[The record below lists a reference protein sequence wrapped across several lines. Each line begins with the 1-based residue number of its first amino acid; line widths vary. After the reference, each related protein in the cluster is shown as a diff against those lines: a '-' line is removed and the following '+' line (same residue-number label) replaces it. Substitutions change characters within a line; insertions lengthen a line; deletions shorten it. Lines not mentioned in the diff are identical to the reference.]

1 MQRIIDISRK
11 DAQEKK
17 RRKREFWIIIAISLA
32 LVGLTFF
39 EIHYQR
45 FAAEIPLS
53 NNIILLL
60 LVNIDIILALLLIFL
75 ITRNFVKLFFEKKRR
90 VLGAK
95 LRTKLVFAFISLSL
109 IPALLLFVASVGI
122 VTKSTKKWFQSQV
135 ETSLAGAL
143 EVAQA
148 YYKEEAENIVRLTTR
163 LSRDPHFVERVLT
176 SSPDASQ
183 TYLQNLIPLYHVS
196 SIMLFE
202 RNKLTLVA
210 RGIDSTLPDEALQPP
225 PRDVLLLGFKKG
237 RCFSYGASTKTGQL
251 VYGITPLRRKGPGAR
266 YLLVVGY
273 YLKEDLVKKVQ
284 EISRAYLEYRQ
295 LKILK
300 NPVKSIYLLSL
311 LLVTL
316 LILFS
321 ATWFG
326 LYFSKQITVPIQE
339 LAQATEEVSRGNL
352 DFQLKIKTRDEIAM
366 LVSAFNRMTQELKA
380 NKTQIES
387 TARNLKQLNTE
398 LEQRR
403 RYMEVVLQN
412 IATGVISLDQGNRIS
427 TLNKS
432 AAILLGVKAEQIVG
446 KRFEEVLREPN
457 RSLAMKLLEE
467 VKGNPMRRIER
478 QVDLPVGKNLITLR
492 IKLTVLTEE
501 NGTYLGVVGVF
512 EDLTQM
518 LKAQRMVAWREV
530 ARRIAHEIKNPLTPI
545 KLSAQRLKRRYAE
558 RFEGEENVFLEC
570 TNTIIQQ
577 ADELKALVNEFSHFA
592 RMPEANPKPDD
603 LNDIIRDTLKI
614 YPEAHPE
621 ISFNVE
627 LSGDLPEMNLDRGQ
641 ISRAITNLVN
651 NSIAAM
657 EEEGGTLTV
666 KTHFNHILKIVKVSV
681 SDTGHGIPDKD
692 KARLFEPYF
701 STKRSG
707 TGLGL
712 TIVNTIVNDHN
723 GYIRVR
729 DNEPQGTIFE
739 IEFPV

>member
-1 MQRIIDISRK
+1 MQKVIDISRK
-11 DAQEKK
+11 DAEEKR
-17 RRKREFWIIIAISLA
+17 RRKREFWIIVAVSLL

-45 FAAEIPLS
+45 FAEEIPLS
-53 NNIILLL
+53 NNIILVG
-60 LVNIDIILALLLIFL
+60 LVNIDVILALLLIFL
-75 ITRNFVKLFFEKKRR
+75 ITRNFVKLFFEKRRR

-122 VTKSTKKWFQSQV
+122 VTKSTKKWFKSQV

-163 LSRDPHFVERVLT
+163 FSMDPRFVEAVLK
-176 SSPDASQ
+176 SRPDKSQ
-183 TYLQNLIPLYHVS
+183 SYLQKLIPIYHVS
-196 SIMLFE
+196 TIMVFE
-202 RNKLTLVA
+202 RKKLRLVA
-210 RGIDSTLPDEALQPP
+210 RGIDSTLPDEALTPP
-225 PRDVLLLGFKKG
+225 PRDVLLSGFKRGK
-237 RCFSYGASTKTGQL
+237 CFSYGVSTPSGQV
-251 VYGITPLRRKGPGAR
+251 VYGINPLGAKGPKAN
-266 YLLVVGY
+266 YLLVAGY
-273 YLKEDLVKKVQ
+273 FLKEDLVKKVK
-284 EISRAYLEYRQ
+284 EISKAYLEYRE

-300 NPVKSIYLLSL
+300 KPVKSIYLLSL

-316 LILFS
+316 LVLFT

-366 LVSAFNRMTQELKA
+366 LVGAFNRMTQEIKT
-380 NKTQIES
+380 NKNQIET
-387 TARNLKQLNTE
+387 TAHNLQQLNVE

-412 IATGVISLDQGNRIS
+412 IATGVISLDQEERVS

-432 AAILLGVKAEQIVG
+432 AAMLLGVQADKIVG
-446 KRFEEVLREPN
+446 RHLKEVLNEPN
-457 RSLAMKLLEE
+457 KGMAMDLLRE
-467 VKGNPMRRIER
+467 VKESPMGRIER
-478 QVDLPVGKNLITLR
+478 QIDLPIGKSLITLR
-492 IKLTVLTEE
+492 IKLTVLSEE
-501 NGTYLGVVGVF
+501 NGKYLGVVGVF

-545 KLSAQRLKRRYAE
+545 KLSAQRLKRRYSD
-558 RFEGEENVFLEC
+558 RFEEDGSIFVEC
-570 TNTIIQQ
+570 ADTIIHQ

-603 LNDIIRDTLKI
+603 LNDIISETLKI
-614 YPEAHPE
+614 YPEVHPGVKFD
-621 ISFNVE
+621 IQ
-627 LSGDLPEMNLDRGQ
+627 LAGDLPGMNLDRGQ
-641 ISRAITNLVN
+641 ISRALTNLVN
-651 NSIAAM
+651 NSVAAM
-657 EEEGGTLTV
+657 DGKGRLKI
-666 KTHFNHILKIVKVSV
+666 KTHFNRILKIVKLSI

-701 STKRSG
+701 STKKTG

-729 DNEPQGTIFE
+729 DNEPRGTVFE

>member
-17 RRKREFWIIIAISLA
+17 RRKREFWIIITISLL
-32 LVGLTFF
+32 LVGLTFL
-39 EIHYQR
+39 ELHYQK
-45 FAAEIPLS
+45 FAEEIPLS
-53 NNIILLL
+53 NNIILIG
-60 LVNIDIILALLLIFL
+60 LVNIDVILALLLIFL

-109 IPALLLFVASVGI
+109 VPALLLFVASVGI
-122 VTKSTKKWFQSQV
+122 VTKSTKKWFRSQV
-135 ETSLAGAL
+135 EVSLAGAL

-148 YYKEEAENIVRLTTR
+148 YYKEEAENIVRFATR
-163 LSRDPHFVERVLT
+163 FSRDPRFIEKILT
-176 SSPDASQ
+176 SAPNASQ
-183 TYLQNLIPLYHVS
+183 DYLQKMIPRYHVS
-196 SIMLFE
+196 TIMVFE
-202 RNKLTLVA
+202 RNKLMLIA
-210 RGIDSTLPDEALQPP
+210 RGIDSTLPDEALAPP
-225 PRDVLLLGFKKG
+225 PKDVLRLGFKKG
-237 RCFSYGASTKTGQL
+237 KCFSYGISTSSGQA
-251 VYGITPLRRKGPGAR
+251 VFGITPLGERGPGAN

-273 YLKEDLVKKVQ
+273 LLKENLVKKVK
-284 EISRAYLEYRQ
+284 EISKAYLEYRQ

-316 LILFS
+316 LVLFS

-339 LAQATEEVSRGNL
+339 LAQATEEVSKGNL

-366 LVSAFNRMTQELKA
+366 LVGAFNRMTQEIKA
-380 NKTQIES
+380 NKNQIET
-387 TARNLKQLNTE
+387 TARNLQQLNLE

-403 RYMEVVLQN
+403 RYTEVVLQN
-412 IATGVISLDQGNRIS
+412 IATGVISLDQEGRIS

-432 AAILLGVKAEQIVG
+432 AAMLLGVRAEKIVG
-446 KRFEEVLREPN
+446 KHLKEVLKEPDKSMAMNLLREV
-457 RSLAMKLLEE
+457 RE
-467 VKGNPMRRIER
+467 NPMGRIER
-478 QVDLPVGKNLITLR
+478 QIDLPIGKSLITLR
-492 IKLTVLTEE
+492 IKLTVLKEE
-501 NGTYLGVVGVF
+501 NGKYLGVVGVF

-545 KLSAQRLKRRYAE
+545 KLSAQRLKRRYSD
-558 RFEGEENVFLEC
+558 RFADNGEVFLEC
-570 TNTIIQQ
+570 TDTIIQES
-577 ADELKALVNEFSHFA
+577 DELKALVNEFSRFA

-614 YPEAHPE
+614 YPEAHPNIE
-621 ISFNVE
+621 FDIQLAE
-627 LSGDLPEMNLDRGQ
+627 DIPEMNLDRAQ

-651 NSIAAM
+651 NGIAAM
-657 EEEGGTLTV
+657 DGEGELTI
-666 KTHFNHILKIVKVSV
+666 KTYFNRILKIVKLSIG
-681 SDTGHGIPDKD
+681 DTGYGIPDKD
-692 KARLFEPYF
+692 KSRLFEPYF
-701 STKRSG
+701 STKKTG

-729 DNEPQGTIFE
+729 DNKPQGTVFE

>member
-11 DAQEKK
+11 DDQEKR
-17 RRKREFWIIIAISLA
+17 RRKRELWIIVAVSLL
-32 LVGLTFF
+32 LVGLAFL
-39 EIHYQR
+39 EVHYQQ
-45 FAAEIPLS
+45 FANEVPLS
-53 NNIILLL
+53 NNIILVA
-60 LVNIDIILALLLIFL
+60 LVNIDVILALLLIFL
-75 ITRNFVKLFFEKKRR
+75 ITRNFVKLFFEKKRK

-122 VTKSTKKWFQSQV
+122 VTKSTKKWFRSQV

-143 EVAQA
+143 EVAQT

-163 LSRDPHFVERVLT
+163 LSRDPQFIEKVLT
-176 SSPDASQ
+176 STPEASQ
-183 TYLQNLIPLYHVS
+183 EYLQKMVPLYHVS
-196 SIMLFE
+196 SIRIFE
-202 RNKLTLVA
+202 RNKLMTVA
-210 RGIDSTLPDEALQPP
+210 RGIDSTLPDEALIPP
-225 PRDVLLLGFKKG
+225 PKDVLKLGFKKG
-237 RCFSYGASTKTGQL
+237 KSFSYGVSSSSGQI
-251 VYGITPLRRKGPGAR
+251 VYGIAPLGKRGPAAN

-273 YLKEDLVKKVQ
+273 FLKGDLVKKIQ
-284 EISRAYLEYRQ
+284 DISKAYLEYKQ
-295 LKILK
+295 LKVLK

-316 LILFS
+316 LVLFS

-339 LAQATEEVSRGNL
+339 LAQATEEISKGNL

-366 LVSAFNRMTQELKA
+366 LVEAFNRMTQEIKA

-387 TARNLKQLNTE
+387 TAKNLQQLNVE

-412 IATGVISLDQGNRIS
+412 IATGVISLDQEGRIS

-432 AAILLGVKAEQIVG
+432 AATLFGVQPERIVG
-446 KRFEEVLREPN
+446 KRLDEILREPHK
-457 RSLAMKLLEE
+457 RIAMNLLREIKE
-467 VKGNPMRRIER
+467 SPIGRIER
-478 QVDLPVGKNLITLR
+478 QIDVLIQDSLKTLR
-492 IKLTVLTEE
+492 INLTLLKEE
-501 NGTYLGVVGVF
+501 NGKYLGVVGVF
-512 EDLTQM
+512 EDLTQE
-518 LKAQRMVAWREV
+518 LKAQRMIAWREV

-545 KLSAQRLKRRYAE
+545 KLSAQRLRRRYSTH
-558 RFEGEENVFLEC
+558 FSNGDTVFLEC
-570 TNTIIQQ
+570 TNSIIQQ
-577 ADELKALVNEFSHFA
+577 VDELKALVNEFSHFA
-592 RMPEANPKPDD
+592 RMPEANPKPDN
-603 LNDIIRDTLKI
+603 LNDIIQDTLKI
-614 YPEAHPE
+614 YPEAHPHITFDIQLAE
-621 ISFNVE
+621 DI
-627 LSGDLPEMNLDRGQ
+627 PEMNLDRGQ

-651 NSIAAM
+651 NGIAAM
-657 EEEGGTLTV
+657 DGGGTLTV
-666 KTHFNHILKIVKVSV
+666 KTHFNRILKIVKVSV
-681 SDTGHGIPDKD
+681 SDTGHGIPDRD

-701 STKRSG
+701 STKRTG

>member
-17 RRKREFWIIIAISLA
+17 RRKREFWIIIAISLL

-45 FAAEIPLS
+45 FAAEIPIS
-53 NNIILLL
+53 NNIILLV

-163 LSRDPHFVERVLT
+163 LARDPHFVEKVLT
-176 SSPDASQ
+176 RSREASQ
-183 TYLQNLIPLYHVS
+183 AYLQKLIPLYHVS

-202 RNKLTLVA
+202 RNKMMLIA
-210 RGIDSTLPDEALQPP
+210 RGIDSTLPDEALLPP
-225 PRDVLLLGFKKG
+225 PRDVLLQGFKKG
-237 RCFSYGASTKTGQL
+237 RCFSYGASTKAGQI
-251 VYGITPLRRKGPGAR
+251 VYGITPLSVKGPGR
-266 YLLVVGY
+266 QYLLVVGY
-273 YLKEDLVKKVQ
+273 FLKEDLVKKVQ
-284 EISRAYLEYRQ
+284 EISKAYLEYRQ
-295 LKILK
+295 LKVLK

-311 LLVTL
+311 LLVL
-316 LILFS
+316 LLVLFS

-366 LVSAFNRMTQELKA
+366 LVGAFNRMTQELKA
-380 NKTQIES
+380 NKNQIES

-412 IATGVISLDQGNRIS
+412 IATGVISLDQENRIS

-432 AAILLGVKAEQIVG
+432 AAMLLGVHADQIVG

-457 RSLAMKLLEE
+457 RSMALKLLDE
-467 VKGNPMRRIER
+467 VKENPMGRIER

-492 IKLTVLTEE
+492 INLTVLREE
-501 NGTYLGVVGVF
+501 NGAYLGVVGVF

-558 RFEGEENVFLEC
+558 RFDGDEKVFLEC

-614 YPEAHPE
+614 YPEAHPD
-621 ISFNVE
+621 ITFNVE
-627 LSGDLPEMNLDRGQ
+627 LSEDIPEMNLDRGQ

-651 NSIAAM
+651 NGIAAM
-657 EEEGGTLTV
+657 EGGGTLTV
-666 KTHFNHILKIVKVSV
+666 RTHFNRILKIVKVSV

-729 DNEPQGTIFE
+729 DNNPRGTIFE

>member
-17 RRKREFWIIIAISLA
+17 RRKREFWIILAISLI

-39 EIHYQR
+39 EIHYQQ
-45 FAAEIPLS
+45 FAEEIPIS
-53 NNIILLL
+53 NNIILVL
-60 LVNIDIILALLLIFL
+60 LVNIDVILALLLIFL
-75 ITRNFVKLFFEKKRR
+75 ITRNFVKLFFEKKRK

-109 IPALLLFVASVGI
+109 IPALLLFVTSVGI
-122 VTKSTKKWFQSQV
+122 VTKSTKKWFRSQV
-135 ETSLAGAL
+135 ESSLAGAL

-163 LSRDPHFVERVLT
+163 LSQDPRFIEHTLG
-176 SSPDASQ
+176 SPPDASQ
-183 TYLQNLIPLYHVS
+183 NYLQKLIPEYHVS
-196 SIMLFE
+196 SIMVFE
-202 RNKLTLVA
+202 RNKLMLVA

-225 PRDVLLLGFKKG
+225 PKDVLRLGFKKG
-237 RCFSYGASTKTGQL
+237 RSFSYGGSTENGQI
-251 VYGITPLRRKGPGAR
+251 VYAITPLGKKGPSSR

-273 YLKEDLVKKVQ
+273 FLRENLVKKVR
-284 EISRAYLEYRQ
+284 EISKAYLQYRQ
-295 LKILK
+295 IKVLKK
-300 NPVKSIYLLSL
+300 PVKSIYLLSL

-316 LILFS
+316 LVLFS

-380 NKTQIES
+380 NKTQIET
-387 TARNLKQLNTE
+387 TAQNLKTLNAE

-412 IATGVISLDQGNRIS
+412 IATGVISLDQEGRVS

-432 AAILLGVKAEQIVG
+432 AAMLLRVQAEKIVG
-446 KRFEEVLREPN
+446 KRLEDLLKEPNKSLALKLLREV
-457 RSLAMKLLEE
+457 RE
-467 VKGNPMRRIER
+467 NPMGRLER
-478 QVDLPVGKNLITLR
+478 QVDLPLGKTLMTLR
-492 IKLTVLTEE
+492 IKLTVLSEE
-501 NGTYLGVVGVF
+501 NGTYMGVVGVF

-545 KLSAQRLKRRYAE
+545 KLSAQRLKRRY
-558 RFEGEENVFLEC
+558 GESFDGNHKVFLEC
-570 TNTIIQQ
+570 TDTIIQQ
-577 ADELKALVNEFSHFA
+577 ADELKALVNEFSNFA

-603 LNDIIRDTLKI
+603 LNAIIRDTLKI
-614 YPEAHPE
+614 YPEAHPH
-621 ISFNVE
+621 ISFNLE
-627 LSGDLPEMNLDRGQ
+627 LAEDLPEMNLDRGQ

-651 NSIAAM
+651 NGIAAM
-657 EEEGGTLTV
+657 ENGGALTI
-666 KTHFNHILKIVKVSV
+666 KTHFNRILKIVKVTI

-701 STKRSG
+701 STRGSG

-729 DNEPQGTIFE
+729 DNVPRGTIFE

>member
-1 MQRIIDISRK
+1 MKRIIDISRK
-11 DAQEKK
+11 DTQEKK
-17 RRKREFWIIIAISLA
+17 RRKREFWIIIAISLL

-45 FAAEIPLS
+45 FSKEIPVS
-53 NNIILLL
+53 NNIILIG

-148 YYKEEAENIVRLTTR
+148 YYKEEAENIVRLTDH
-163 LSRDPHFVERVLT
+163 LSRDPLFIQRILTTTSGER
-176 SSPDASQ
+176 Q
-183 TYLQNLIPLYHVS
+183 NYLQKLVSSYHVS
-196 SIMLFE
+196 SIMVFK
-202 RNKLTLVA
+202 RGKFTLIGK
-210 RGIDSTLPDEALQPP
+210 GIDSTLPDEALQVPS
-225 PRDVLLLGFKKG
+225 RDILRLGFKKG
-237 RCFSYGASTKTGQL
+237 RCFSYGVSTKNGQL
-251 VYGITPLRRKGPGAR
+251 VYGITPLGGRGSDSR
-266 YLLVVGY
+266 YLLIVGY
-273 YLKEDLVKKVQ
+273 FLKENLVKKVRD
-284 EISRAYLEYRQ
+284 ISKAYLEYRQ

-300 NPVKSIYLLSL
+300 KPVKSIYLLSL

-316 LILFS
+316 LVLFS

-326 LYFSKQITVPIQE
+326 LFFSKQITVPIQE

-366 LVSAFNRMTQELKA
+366 LVGAFNRMTQELKA
-380 NKTQIES
+380 NKNQIES
-387 TARNLKQLNTE
+387 TTQNLKRLNTE

-412 IATGVISLDQGNRIS
+412 IATGVISLDQAGRIS

-432 AAILLGVKAEQIVG
+432 AAMLLGIRAENIVG
-446 KRFEEVLREPN
+446 KHFEKVLKEPN
-457 RSLAMKLLEE
+457 RGMALNLLKE
-467 VKGNPMRRIER
+467 VKKNPTGRVER
-478 QVDLPVGKNLITLR
+478 QVDLPVGQNLITLR
-492 IKLTVLTEE
+492 INLTVLREE

-545 KLSAQRLKRRYAE
+545 KLSAQRLKRRYTD
-558 RFEGEENVFLEC
+558 RFDGNEDIFLEC
-570 TNTIIQQ
+570 TDTIIQQ
-577 ADELKALVNEFSHFA
+577 ADELKVLVNEFSHFA
-592 RMPEANPKPDD
+592 RMPEANPKPDN
-603 LNDIIRDTLKI
+603 LNEIIQDTLKV

-621 ISFNVE
+621 IEFDIQ
-627 LSGDLPEMNLDRGQ
+627 LSEEIPVMNLDRGQ

-651 NSIAAM
+651 NGIAAM
-657 EEEGGTLTV
+657 DGGGRLTI
-666 KTHFNHILKIVKVSV
+666 KTHFNRILKIVKLSI

-692 KARLFEPYF
+692 KSRLFEPYF

-729 DNEPQGTIFE
+729 DNQPQGTIFE
-739 IEFPV
+739 IEFPI

>member
-17 RRKREFWIIIAISLA
+17 RRKREFWIIITISLL
-32 LVGLTFF
+32 LVGLTFL
-39 EIHYQR
+39 ELHYQK
-45 FAAEIPLS
+45 FAEEIPLS
-53 NNIILLL
+53 NNIILIG
-60 LVNIDIILALLLIFL
+60 LVNIDVILALLLIFL

-109 IPALLLFVASVGI
+109 VPALLLFVASVGI
-122 VTKSTKKWFQSQV
+122 VTKSTKKWFRSQV
-135 ETSLAGAL
+135 EVSLAGAL

-148 YYKEEAENIVRLTTR
+148 YYKEEAENIVRFATR
-163 LSRDPHFVERVLT
+163 FSRDPRFIEKILT
-176 SSPDASQ
+176 SAPNASQ
-183 TYLQNLIPLYHVS
+183 DYLQKMIPRYHVS
-196 SIMLFE
+196 TIMVFE
-202 RNKLTLVA
+202 RNKLMLIA
-210 RGIDSTLPDEALQPP
+210 RGVDSTLPDEALAPP
-225 PRDVLLLGFKKG
+225 PKDVLRLGFKKG
-237 RCFSYGASTKTGQL
+237 KCFSYGASTSSGQ
-251 VYGITPLRRKGPGAR
+251 VVFGITPLGKRGPGAN

-273 YLKEDLVKKVQ
+273 FLKEDLVKKVK
-284 EISRAYLEYRQ
+284 EISKAYLEYRQ

-316 LILFS
+316 LVLFS

-339 LAQATEEVSRGNL
+339 LAQATEEVSKGNL
-352 DFQLKIKTRDEIAM
+352 DFKLKIKTRDEIAM
-366 LVSAFNRMTQELKA
+366 LIEAFNRMTQEIKA
-380 NKTQIES
+380 NKNQIET
-387 TARNLKQLNTE
+387 TALNLQQLNVE

-412 IATGVISLDQGNRIS
+412 IATGVISLDQEGRIS

-432 AAILLGVKAEQIVG
+432 AAMLLGVQAEKIVG
-446 KRFEEVLREPN
+446 KHLEEALKEPN
-457 RSLAMKLLEE
+457 KSMAMNLLKE
-467 VKGNPMRRIER
+467 VRENPMGRIER
-478 QVDLPVGKNLITLR
+478 QIDLPIGKRLITLR
-492 IKLTVLTEE
+492 IKLTVLKEE
-501 NGTYLGVVGVF
+501 NGKYLGVVGVF

-545 KLSAQRLKRRYAE
+545 KLSAQRLKHRYSD
-558 RFEGEENVFLEC
+558 RFKGNGEVFLEC
-570 TNTIIQQ
+570 TDTIIQES
-577 ADELKALVNEFSHFA
+577 DELKVLVNEFSRFA

-614 YPEAHPE
+614 YPEAHPN
-621 ISFNVE
+621 IAFDIQ
-627 LSGDLPEMNLDRGQ
+627 LAKDLPEMNLDRAQ

-651 NSIAAM
+651 NGIAAM
-657 EEEGGTLTV
+657 DGEGELTI
-666 KTHFNHILKIVKVSV
+666 KTYFNRILKIVKLSIG
-681 SDTGHGIPDKD
+681 DMGYGIPDKD
-692 KARLFEPYF
+692 KSRLFEPYF
-701 STKRSG
+701 STKKTG

-729 DNEPQGTIFE
+729 DNKPQGTVFE

>member
-1 MQRIIDISRK
+1 MQKIIDISRK
-11 DAQEKK
+11 DAQERK

-32 LVGLTFF
+32 LVALTFF

-45 FAAEIPLS
+45 FSEEIPLG
-53 NNIILLL
+53 NNIILVV
-60 LVNIDIILALLLIFL
+60 LVNIDVILALLLIFL
-75 ITRNFVKLFFEKKRR
+75 ITRNFVKLFFEKKRK

-122 VTKSTKKWFQSQV
+122 ITKSTKKWFRSQV

-148 YYKEEAENIVRLTTR
+148 YYKEEAENIVRLTNR
-163 LSRDPHFVERVLT
+163 LSHDPHFIERAL
-176 SSPDASQ
+176 SGSASAGQ
-183 TYLQNLIPLYHVS
+183 AYLQKLIPLYHVS
-196 SIMLFE
+196 SIMIFE
-202 RNKLTLVA
+202 RNKLMLVS
-210 RGIDSTLPDEALQPP
+210 RGIDSSLPDEALQAPP
-225 PRDVLLLGFKKG
+225 KDVLRLGFKKG
-237 RCFSYGASTKTGQL
+237 RSFSYGISTKNGQI
-251 VYGITPLRRKGPGAR
+251 VYGITPLGKRGPASQ

-273 YLKEDLVKKVQ
+273 FLRENLVKKVR
-284 EISRAYLEYRQ
+284 EISNAYLQYRQ
-295 LKILK
+295 IKVLKK
-300 NPVKSIYLLSL
+300 PVKAIYLLSL

-316 LILFS
+316 LVLFS

-380 NKTQIES
+380 NKNQIES
-387 TARNLKQLNTE
+387 TARNLQRLNME

-412 IATGVISLDQGNRIS
+412 IATGVISLDREGRVS
-427 TLNKS
+427 TVNKS
-432 AAILLGVKAEQIVG
+432 AAMLLGVQAEEIVG
-446 KRFEEVLREPN
+446 KRFEDQLKEPN
-457 RSLAMKLLEE
+457 KSLARKLLEE
-467 VKGNPMRRIER
+467 VRENPMGRIER
-478 QVDLPVGKNLITLR
+478 QIDILVGKNLMTLR
-492 IKLTVLTEE
+492 INLTVLSEE
-501 NGTYLGVVGVF
+501 NGSYMGVVCVF

-545 KLSAQRLKRRYAE
+545 KLSAQRLKRRYAG
-558 RFEGEENVFLEC
+558 RFDEGDQVFLEC
-570 TNTIIQQ
+570 TESIIQQ

-592 RMPEANPKPDD
+592 RMPEANPKPDH

-614 YPEAHPE
+614 YPEAHPH
-621 ISFNVE
+621 INFDLQ
-627 LSGDLPEMNLDRGQ
+627 LSDDLPEMNLDRGQ

-651 NSIAAM
+651 NGIAAM
-657 EEEGGTLTV
+657 DGGGTLTIR
-666 KTHFNHILKIVKVSV
+666 THFNRILKIVRLSV
-681 SDTGHGIPDKD
+681 ADTGHGIPDKD

-729 DNEPQGTIFE
+729 DNEPRGTIFE